1 MDPKITEEIKKQ
13 EDALDQSIAL
23 NKITVMLLDE
33 RKKELKKV
41 WVFFFVVCVA
51 FVALFS
57 VFAYTTHKEKQ
68 ELLTQLNDTRVDFME
83 YLDSIEYTVT
93 DDYSTDSHTET
104 TQTVGKAS
112 ARVLSLS
119 KAPSKLTTN
128 SVVQKKLNSLVAKL
142 CKTKDGINSRPY
154 FL

>member
-57 VFAYTTHKEKQ
+57 VFAYTTHKERQ
-68 ELLTQLNDTRVDFME
+68 ELMAQLNDTRVDFME

-93 DDYSTDSHTET
+93 DDYSTDSHTDSC
-104 TQTVGKAS
+104 KA
-112 ARVLSLS
+112 AR
-119 KAPSKLTTN
+119 N
-128 SVVQKKLNSLVAKL
+128 SSGQY
-142 CKTKDGINSRPY
+142 I
-154 FL
+154 

>member
-1 MDPKITEEIKKQ
+1 LDPKITEEIKKQ

-104 TQTVGKAS
+104 TQTVEGDS
-112 ARVLSLS
+112 ATINNV
-119 KAPSKLTTN
+119 
-128 SVVQKKLNSLVAKL
+128 
-142 CKTKDGINSRPY
+142 DGDQYNDNAVHNNGGE
-154 FL
+154 

>member
-68 ELLTQLNDTRVDFME
+68 ELMTQLNDTRVDFME
-83 YLDSIEYTVT
+83 YLDSIEYTVHS
-93 DDYSTDSHTET
+93 Y
-104 TQTVGKAS
+104 
-112 ARVLSLS
+112 R
-119 KAPSKLTTN
+119 
-128 SVVQKKLNSLVAKL
+128 
-142 CKTKDGINSRPY
+142 
-154 FL
+154 

>member
-33 RKKELKKV
+33 RKKELKKI
-41 WVFFFVVCVA
+41 WLFFFAVCVA

-104 TQTVGKAS
+104 TQTVEGDS
-112 ARVLSLS
+112 ATINNV
-119 KAPSKLTTN
+119 
-128 SVVQKKLNSLVAKL
+128 
-142 CKTKDGINSRPY
+142 DGDRYNDNATHNDGGE
-154 FL
+154 

>member
-33 RKKELKKV
+33 RKKELRKI
-41 WVFFFVVCVA
+41 WMFFFAVCVA
-51 FVALFS
+51 FVALFA

-68 ELLTQLNDTRVDFME
+68 ELMTQLNDTRVDFME

-93 DDYSTDSHTET
+93 DDYSTDT
-104 TQTVGKAS
+104 TQTVEGDS
-112 ARVLSLS
+112 A
-119 KAPSKLTTN
+119 TINN
-128 SVVQKKLNSLVAKL
+128 SVPLLPLV
-142 CKTKDGINSRPY
+142 
-154 FL
+154 

>member
-41 WVFFFVVCVA
+41 WVFFFAVCVA
-51 FVALFS
+51 FVALFA

-68 ELLTQLNDTRVDFME
+68 ELMAQLNDTRVDFME

-104 TQTVGKAS
+104 TQTVEGDS
-112 ARVLSLS
+112 THV
-119 KAPSKLTTN
+119 P
-128 SVVQKKLNSLVAKL
+128 
-142 CKTKDGINSRPY
+142 
-154 FL
+154 

>member
-41 WVFFFVVCVA
+41 WVFFFAVCVA

-68 ELLTQLNDTRVDFME
+68 ELMAQLNDTRVHFME

-93 DDYSTDSHTET
+93 DDYSTDSHAET
-104 TQTVGKAS
+104 TQTVEGDS
-112 ARVLSLS
+112 ATINNV
-119 KAPSKLTTN
+119 
-128 SVVQKKLNSLVAKL
+128 
-142 CKTKDGINSRPY
+142 DGDQYNDNAVHNNGGD
-154 FL
+154 

>member
-68 ELLTQLNDTRVDFME
+68 ELMAQLNDTRVDFME

-104 TQTVGKAS
+104 TQTVDGDQYHCC
-112 ARVLSLS
+112 RWCEQCVLHNPCKSL
-119 KAPSKLTTN
+119 L
-128 SVVQKKLNSLVAKL
+128 QRCQLHL
-142 CKTKDGINSRPY
+142 CHQYRCYSNRCV
-154 FL
+154 

>member
-33 RKKELKKV
+33 RKKELKKI
-41 WVFFFVVCVA
+41 WLFFFAVCVA

-83 YLDSIEYTVT
+83 YLDNIEYTVT

-104 TQTVGKAS
+104 TQIVEGDS
-112 ARVLSLS
+112 ATINNV
-119 KAPSKLTTN
+119 
-128 SVVQKKLNSLVAKL
+128 
-142 CKTKDGINSRPY
+142 DGDQYNDNATHNDGGE
-154 FL
+154 

>member
-1 MDPKITEEIKKQ
+1 MDPKITEEIKEQ

-33 RKKELKKV
+33 RKKELKKI
-41 WVFFFVVCVA
+41 WVFFSVVCVA
-51 FVALFS
+51 FVTLFA

-68 ELLTQLNDTRVDFME
+68 ELMTQLNDTRVDFME

-104 TQTVGKAS
+104 TQTGEGDS
-112 ARVLSLS
+112 ATINNV
-119 KAPSKLTTN
+119 
-128 SVVQKKLNSLVAKL
+128 
-142 CKTKDGINSRPY
+142 DGDQYNDNAVHNNGGE
-154 FL
+154 

>member
-1 MDPKITEEIKKQ
+1 MDPKVTEEIKKQ

-33 RKKELKKV
+33 RKKELKKI
-41 WVFFFVVCVA
+41 WLFFFAVCVA

-68 ELLTQLNDTRVDFME
+68 ELLTQLDNTRVDFME

-104 TQTVGKAS
+104 TQTVEGDS
-112 ARVLSLS
+112 ATINNV
-119 KAPSKLTTN
+119 
-128 SVVQKKLNSLVAKL
+128 
-142 CKTKDGINSRPY
+142 DGDQYNDNATHNDGGE
-154 FL
+154 

>member
-1 MDPKITEEIKKQ
+1 MDTPIRDLDTLESE

-41 WVFFFVVCVA
+41 WVFFFAVCVA
-51 FVALFS
+51 FVALFA

-68 ELLTQLNDTRVDFME
+68 ELMAQLNDTRVDFME

-104 TQTVGKAS
+104 TQTVEGDS
-112 ARVLSLS
+112 ATINNV
-119 KAPSKLTTN
+119 
-128 SVVQKKLNSLVAKL
+128 
-142 CKTKDGINSRPY
+142 DGDQYNDNAVHNNGGE
-154 FL
+154 

>member
-33 RKKELKKV
+33 RKKELRKI
-41 WVFFFVVCVA
+41 WMFFFAVCVA

-68 ELLTQLNDTRVDFME
+68 ELMTQLNDTRVDFME
-83 YLDSIEYTVT
+83 YLDSIEYTT
-93 DDYSTDSHTET
+93 TEESYTDSHTET
-104 TQTVGKAS
+104 TQTVEGDS
-112 ARVLSLS
+112 ATINNVDGDQY
-119 KAPSKLTTN
+119 N
-128 SVVQKKLNSLVAKL
+128 DESVHN
-142 CKTKDGINSRPY
+142 DGGE
-154 FL
+154 